1 MKTLTFTRRYS
12 QIAQLVRIL
21 LGESLSDVSLR
32 RPFHKSQ
39 RFIVI
44 AKVPLRVK
52 ERAWVMRTFVSDVGM
67 KPAFRLRFSAC
78 STGMIVYRL
87 KLTCLRLLAAI
98 SIGMGVI
105 ASAHAEERAGVLV
118 FGRVSDDPK
127 SQYESM
133 KALVD
138 YVASRMRDVGIR
150 EGRVLIA
157 RDALQ
162 MASYLRRGRVD
173 WVSETGSGAMLLQQ
187 RADAQTLVLSER
199 NGIRRY
205 RTIYFARRDGEVKS
219 LSMLRGHRIAF
230 QNRTSTSAYFVPAM
244 ELLDM
249 GLSMEILGSPFD
261 TPDSNSVGYVFARTE
276 QNIATWVH
284 KGLVDVGTVS
294 DLDWTNPEHVPEF
307 FKADFAILRESAE
320 VPRGVEMVRKSL
332 NPEVL
337 ARLHEVLL
345 TMGDDPAAERALQS
359 YRQSLKYFDL
369 DARDLKD
376 LKRLRAGVGRV
387 SSEIE

>member
-1 MKTLTFTRRYS
+1 M
-12 QIAQLVRIL
+12 
-21 LGESLSDVSLR
+21 
-32 RPFHKSQ
+32 
-39 RFIVI
+39 
-44 AKVPLRVK
+44 
-52 ERAWVMRTFVSDVGM
+52 
-67 KPAFRLRFSAC
+67 
-78 STGMIVYRL
+78 YRL
-87 KLTCLRLLAAI
+87 KLTCLHLLAAI
-98 SIGMGVI
+98 SIGMGVF
-105 ASAHAEERAGVLV
+105 ASVHAEERAGVLV
-118 FGRVSDDPK
+118 LGRVSDDPK

-138 YVASRMRDVGIR
+138 YVASRMGDVGIR

-219 LSMLRGHRIAF
+219 LAMLRGHRIAF

-261 TPDSNSVGYVFARTE
+261 TPASNSVGYVFARTE

-332 NPEVL
+332 NPDVL

-345 TMGDDPAAERALQS
+345 RIGDDPVAERALQT

-369 DARDLKD
+369 DAHDLKD